1 MFVPIDGMPAP
12 LRVFAGWN
20 PISAVSSAC
29 RDLFGNPNP
38 FATGASL
45 PAQHPVLMA
54 IAWSIPLVAIFAPL
68 AVRRFVKTSSR

>member
-1 MFVPIDGMPAP
+1 VFVPIDGMPAP

-45 PAQHPVLMA
+45 PASTP
-54 IAWSIPLVAIFAPL
+54 S
-68 AVRRFVKTSSR
+68 